1 MTFKEMYIV
10 KTKEITALIRFGPMN
25 YSYIPLKHPKTT
37 VFFSSGSIEVGDWPE
52 RGQILLTKCENNQH
66 NP

>member
-25 YSYIPLKHPKTT
+25 YSYIPLKDPKTT

-52 RGQILLTKCENNQH
+52 RG
-66 NP
+66 